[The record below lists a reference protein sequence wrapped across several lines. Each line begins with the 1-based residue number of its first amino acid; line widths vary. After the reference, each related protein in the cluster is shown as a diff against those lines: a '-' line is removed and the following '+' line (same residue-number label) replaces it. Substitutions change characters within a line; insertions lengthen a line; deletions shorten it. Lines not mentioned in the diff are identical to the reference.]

1 MSKITITG
9 LPAAS
14 SISSNTSNTLFVGV
28 DIPTLTTGRYSAH
41 TIAQGLY
48 KNEILNVG
56 VNPNVLPHTVAQFAS
71 NGSSYIQTN
80 LVNTDDGGSADI
92 VVTANAASGGTDSAY
107 FIDMGLANKYY
118 QPGLEFNNIGTSINP
133 LDGYLYVQGLNG
145 TSPGGNLIVGTT
157 TSNTELRLIVGGGT
171 SSNIVAKF
179 TSSGMVMNTATAI
192 TFPDG
197 TKQTTSAVAN
207 AFSQA
212 TYTYA
217 QAGFAQANTANAYA
231 YSSNTWLQSNIASTL
246 VSAKSYT
253 DTANNW
259 LQANIASG
267 LAAAIFTT
275 NFYTDTANNWLQSNI
290 ASTLVSAK
298 SYTNTANTYIQNN
311 YIANNSPITV
321 ASNKVGIGTTTP
333 AYTLDVAGKINAANN
348 ISGLKLL
355 VGDIGAAWVY
365 DQAIQVNS
373 SFPQGAAAYQWQYGN
388 NSYTPYLAFI
398 KTRSAVPNDLIGA
411 VQTGDTLGSVVF
423 AGASGGN
430 PGSGSSGHGANPTAA
445 IECRV
450 DGAVSYN
457 VATLTGQVPAALYFS
472 TGSSTA
478 TGGNAR
484 MVIRSDGKV
493 GIGTTTPA
501 YTLDV
506 AGSLNVSD
514 TVTITGSLVAANTIR
529 IPIVYSAAQTAITVM
544 FNNSSLIR
552 CNTSTGLTVTLA
564 NFIPGK
570 FVDLIV
576 VNEAGGARTIT
587 HGGLAINSTVNST
600 SFSMAGTSAAYIRYF
615 CIAGDLANT
624 FVSVQHA

>member
-217 QAGFAQANTANAYA
+217 QAGFAQANTANSYA

-275 NFYTDTANNWLQSNI
+275 EFYTDTANNWLQSNI

-298 SYTNTANTYIQNN
+298 SYTDTANNWLQSNIASTLVSAKSYTDTANTYIQNN

-333 AYTLDVAGKINAANN
+333 AYTLDVAG
-348 ISGLKLL
+348 
-355 VGDIGAAWVY
+355 
-365 DQAIQVNS
+365 
-373 SFPQGAAAYQWQYGN
+373 
-388 NSYTPYLAFI
+388 
-398 KTRSAVPNDLIGA
+398 
-411 VQTGDTLGSVVF
+411 
-423 AGASGGN
+423 
-430 PGSGSSGHGANPTAA
+430 
-445 IECRV
+445 
-450 DGAVSYN
+450 
-457 VATLTGQVPAALYFS
+457 
-472 TGSSTA
+472 
-478 TGGNAR
+478 
-484 MVIRSDGKV
+484 
-493 GIGTTTPA
+493 
-501 YTLDV
+501 
-506 AGSLNVSD
+506 SLNVSD
-514 TVTITGSLVAANTIR
+514 KVTITGSLVAANTIR
-529 IPIVYSAAQTAITVM
+529 IPTVYSAAQTAITVT